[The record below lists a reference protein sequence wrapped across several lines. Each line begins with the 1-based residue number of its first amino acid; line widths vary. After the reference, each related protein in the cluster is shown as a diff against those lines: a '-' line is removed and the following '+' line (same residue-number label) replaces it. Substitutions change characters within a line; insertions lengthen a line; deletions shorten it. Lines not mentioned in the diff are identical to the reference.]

1 LEVELLCS
9 NPARW
14 LYGRCSEWWQ
24 AARRT
29 REKLVRAEIQKALA
43 EKRALS
49 LLLNLLNQEQRHEFQ
64 ADGYF
69 RVTGG
74 SSGDRYRIRSDSMVN
89 IDVLGEDGTVR
100 YHLCGRPTGN
110 IPMYDVMAGQLLYLQ
125 NAGTETGFLAQAK
138 RHFTM
143 PYGAM
148 VADRSGEQ

>member
-1 LEVELLCS
+1 MLCA

-14 LYGRCSEWWQ
+14 LYGQCSEWWH

-64 ADGYF
+64 SDGYF

-74 SSGDRYRIRSDSMVN
+74 SSGDRYRIRSDSTVN
-89 IDVLGEDGTVR
+89 IDVLRADGTVR
-100 YHLCGRPTGN
+100 YHLCGRPTGD

-125 NAGTETGFLAQAK
+125 NAGTETRFLAQAK
-138 RHFTM
+138 RHFIM
-143 PYGAM
+143 PCGAM
-148 VADRSGEQ
+148 QADRSGAQ